1 MQHYKKISSYDFFLC
16 TLEHERVTARFWQWN
31 VCLSPR
37 LYKSEFYIFLTYLAF
52 YSTFWET
59 GTMRSLIEATLE
71 PCDYH
76 LKESLMKSISE
87 EAAKLWSKDHIRD
100 VLETVIQ
107 DLEDFEFDLSQESND
122 HSRDIMKEKISDLRE
137 ERNFLTSLLKD

>member
-1 MQHYKKISSYDFFLC
+1 
-16 TLEHERVTARFWQWN
+16 
-31 VCLSPR
+31 
-37 LYKSEFYIFLTYLAF
+37 
-52 YSTFWET
+52 
-59 GTMRSLIEATLE
+59 
-71 PCDYH
+71 
-76 LKESLMKSISE
+76 MKSISE